1 MQWLGIIRKKS
12 KCIFHYRCIFTIQW
26 YNLLLIWSSSWLVQL
41 FLHLLFSSELSFLFS
56 LFFNILFFAKFLQS
70 FDCRSNYHKKF
81 DGYFKYDFSF
91 FLQFSKRQDW
101 SAVSLSSL
109 CPRSHDLWKG
119 AVGLTCLAMSQ
130 IRYNF
135 TSFDTDYT
143 HFHFTIN
150 IKITP
155 QSQSHFAPI
164 GTQ

>member
-1 MQWLGIIRKKS
+1 MHIPLSLHFYNSMIQSLTNLIQFMIGSIVSTFTFFIRTVLFIQSIFQHFIFCQVLTVLWLS
-12 KCIFHYRCIFTIQW
+12 K
-26 YNLLLIWSSSWLVQL
+26 QL
-41 FLHLLFSSELSFLFS
+41 P
-56 LFFNILFFAKFLQS
+56 
-70 FDCRSNYHKKF
+70 F

-135 TSFDTDYT
+135 TSFDTDYPFP
-143 HFHFTIN
+143 FHNQYQNNTPKSITFCTNWHAI
-150 IKITP
+150 IKIPST
-155 QSQSHFAPI
+155 SMNY
-164 GTQ
+164 